1 MTSRSFVVLV
11 ADQRNGTPDQ
21 APRLGVTV
29 SRRVGCAVVR
39 TRVKRRVR
47 EWFRRNR
54 GLFPTGKDIVVI
66 ARPAAAEIPS
76 VEVGRELEG
85 ALRRLARAGGRS

>member
-11 ADQRNGTPDQ
+11 ADQHDGAPD
-21 APRLGVTV
+21 ASPRLGVTV
-29 SRRVGCAVVR
+29 SRRVGSAVVR

-54 GLFPTGKDIVVI
+54 GVFPPGKDVVVI
-66 ARPAAAEIPS
+66 ARPSAAEIPS
-76 VEVGRELEG
+76 AEVGRELEG
-85 ALRRLARAGGRS
+85 TARRLARGGRRS